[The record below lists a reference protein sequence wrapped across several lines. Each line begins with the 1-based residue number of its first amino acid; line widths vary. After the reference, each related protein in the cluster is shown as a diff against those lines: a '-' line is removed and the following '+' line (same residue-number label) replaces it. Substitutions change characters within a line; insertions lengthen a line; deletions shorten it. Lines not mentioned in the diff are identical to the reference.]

1 MEKITDIRKN
11 RIDRIYE
18 AMAMIA
24 EGCYVYVCDVRYDY
38 SRWSERAVD
47 YFGLPGKYMYNAGKI
62 WEEHIHE
69 ENREAY
75 AEQIAAIFE
84 GTGVGHDMQYRARRA
99 DGTYVVCTC
108 KGIVLRS
115 VEGEPEF
122 FVGSIKNNESIGTVD
137 TLTGL
142 KNLYGFFEDLKGV
155 FWQHK
160 WSTILMIG
168 ATGFDDINDVYGYS
182 FGNRVL
188 QSLGRYLEG
197 IFAGRGVVYRMDGT
211 KFCILTSELTLLEIE
226 NLYKVISEKHSHDFY
241 VDGKHLSLSLNAGA
255 VVLDNFEISKE
266 TAYSCLRYSYYQSKL
281 RKLGELVVFEDTLND
296 ENRQMVEKIN
306 VIRNSI
312 TENCAGFYLCYQPI
326 MDAKNETLKGF
337 EALVRWRNEEYGSVP
352 PMQFIPVLEQDSLF
366 NELGTWI
373 LKTAMLDGLD
383 LLKRYPGIV
392 INVNLS
398 YTQIEKR
405 DFVSEVIGLLEETG
419 FPPENLCLEITERC
433 RLLDTALLKNM
444 FAAFRA
450 KGIKVALDDFGTG
463 FSSLGILRELPV
475 DTVKIDRE
483 FVKNIENSESDQN
496 TVEFISGLANAFAA
510 EVCVEGVETE
520 SMRDF
525 LRQFLVNSF
534 QGYLYSQP
542 VEKEDIE
549 KIGKI

>member
-1 MEKITDIRKN
+1 MERITDIRKN

-75 AEQIAAIFE
+75 AEQIAAVFE

-266 TAYSCLRYSYYQSKL
+266 TAYTQSAFLLSFAITNYTKGKKSV
-281 RKLGELVVFEDTLND
+281 RTFEGG
-296 ENRQMVEKIN
+296 R
-306 VIRNSI
+306 
-312 TENCAGFYLCYQPI
+312 
-326 MDAKNETLKGF
+326 
-337 EALVRWRNEEYGSVP
+337 
-352 PMQFIPVLEQDSLF
+352 
-366 NELGTWI
+366 
-373 LKTAMLDGLD
+373 
-383 LLKRYPGIV
+383 
-392 INVNLS
+392 
-398 YTQIEKR
+398 
-405 DFVSEVIGLLEETG
+405 
-419 FPPENLCLEITERC
+419 ERF
-433 RLLDTALLKNM
+433 DN
-444 FAAFRA
+444 
-450 KGIKVALDDFGTG
+450 ALDAA
-463 FSSLGILRELPV
+463 SILTKYAEGSNKRIGQIVNRINKVRNAEKNKDDAV
-475 DTVKIDRE
+475 DLNKYGAQRAQE
-483 FVKNIENSESDQN
+483 HKKAKEEAKAKPKKEEPKNQ
-496 TVEFISGLANAFAA
+496 
-510 EVCVEGVETE
+510 
-520 SMRDF
+520 M
-525 LRQFLVNSF
+525 
-534 QGYLYSQP
+534 
-542 VEKEDIE
+542 K
-549 KIGKI
+549 K